1 MSKWYEKSGECGNV
15 VISTRVRLAR
25 NLNDYPFPCKMTSE
39 QRHEVAQKVH
49 SALVESNSVIADDF
63 EYIDMNKISKIKAAS
78 LVEKHLISPIFT
90 TDTQGKYLL
99 LSKDESISIMI
110 NEEDHLRIQVME
122 SGLDLEKAYDTA
134 DKIDTLLDNALQFA
148 FHDKLGYLTQ
158 CPTNLGTGLRASLM
172 LHLPALQSRKTIGR
186 LGDNLSK
193 IGLALR
199 GIYGEGSKSKG
210 AIYQL
215 SNQVTLGLSE
225 QLAMDNLK
233 TVAQQ
238 IINQEINARKEI
250 IKNIETVDYIMRSLG
265 TLKYA
270 RLLSSDECM
279 NLLSALR
286 FGVSENIIDGIS
298 LDTVNRLFTDIQS
311 ATLMENAGQE
321 LNANQRDEYRA
332 KEIKKLIG

>member
-1 MSKWYEKSGECGNV
+1 MSKWYEKSGEQGSV

-25 NLNDYPFPCKMTSE
+25 NLNDYSFPCRMTLE
-39 QRHEVAQKVH
+39 QRKEVAEKVRTALIDGN
-49 SALVESNSVIADDF
+49 SAIANDF
-63 EYIDMNKISKIKAAS
+63 EYIDMSRISKIKASS
-78 LVEKHLISPIFT
+78 LVEKHLISPIFA

-122 SGLDLEKAYDTA
+122 AGLDLEKAYDTA
-134 DKIDTLLDNALQFA
+134 DKIDTLLDNTLKFA

-193 IGLALR
+193 IGLVLR

-225 QLAMDNLK
+225 KLAMDNLK

-238 IINQEINARKEI
+238 IINQEKSAREEI
-250 IKNIETVDYIMRSLG
+250 IKNIETIDYINRSLG

-270 RLLSSDECM
+270 CLLSSDECM
-279 NLLSALR
+279 NLLSAVRL
-286 FGVSENIIDGIS
+286 GVSENIIDGIS
-298 LDTVNRLFTDIQS
+298 LDTINSMFTDIQS
-311 ATLMENAGQE
+311 ATLMENTGQE
-321 LNANQRDEYRA
+321 MDANQRDAFRA
-332 KEIKKLIG
+332 KQVKQFIG